1 MHVDLSTT
9 IQNIRASLRLGP
21 NARERIARD
30 VVHLAGLV
38 WASEMAELGRLVA
51 DTGEV
56 RPAELVFAQSKLHRW
71 RTDGGGGT
79 GTLSQITD
87 YFATLT
93 RGRLALL
100 GSAGAGKTVLAI
112 KLVADLAEQLRG
124 DDVASRISADPLRRQ
139 VQVPVRFSAPAFDFG
154 RADRLTSMPAREVAQ
169 RLDTW
174 LADQIVTAYGVP
186 VKRAEALVGGGWILP
201 VLDGVDE
208 MDPPDQPPIRAG
220 ALLAALNQPWSSG
233 LRRVVVTCRTDRYHQ
248 LVNIDGTGGT
258 DALQVLQD
266 STVVEVQPL
275 EAAAVQRYLTY
286 RFPDPRGS
294 GDGDPRWRGVLLRLQ
309 ADRTDDPLVWAMRSP
324 LRLFLAVVG
333 YRAIGS
339 DPNDLTMATSA
350 AELDRLLF
358 AQLVPAVTA
367 QHPTPQGDRYSA
379 VAVERWLRTLAE
391 QLRQQAAAGRSGTD
405 LLLSELWSVG
415 GNLPRWLSA
424 AVMTAAAGAL
434 QLVLGVNY
442 FLAVGWPQN
451 FAAVLGVVFGVA
463 LVLVVAV
470 NSSGRMVSVARS
482 DLRILSTR
490 RGKLLGVAVVL
501 SASVALA
508 SVSALL
514 FLLGGQLVEFWHYA
528 SAVLLSSLLTLAET
542 PPQSIDRP
550 RRLVTQGL
558 AHDALIVASVT
569 SLGGL
574 IGATSQ
580 LPGGFVSGI
589 CVGLAGCLGVLSSTP
604 WLRYAIAC
612 CQASVRGRL
621 PAAPARFL
629 DWAYDAGLVRLSG
642 VAVQFR
648 HREFQSWLT
657 DHP

>member
-1 MHVDLSTT
+1 
-9 IQNIRASLRLGP
+9 
-21 NARERIARD
+21 
-30 VVHLAGLV
+30 
-38 WASEMAELGRLVA
+38 MAELGRLVA

-56 RPAELVFAQSKLHRW
+56 RPAELVFAQSELHRW

-79 GTLSQITD
+79 GTLSQIMD
-87 YFATLT
+87 YHSTLT

-124 DDVASRISADPLRRQ
+124 DAVAARISADPQRRQ

-201 VLDGVDE
+201 VLDGIDE
-208 MDPPDQPPIRAG
+208 MDPPDQSPIRAG

-233 LRRVVVTCRTDRYHQ
+233 LRRVVVTCRTDRYRQ
-248 LVNIDGTGGT
+248 LVNADGTGGT

-309 ADRTDDPLVWAMRSP
+309 ADRTDDPLVCAMRSP

-339 DPNDLTMATSA
+339 DPNDLITATSA

-379 VAVERWLRTLAE
+379 VDVNRWLRTLAE
-391 QLRQQAAAGRSGTD
+391 QLRRQAATGRSGTD

-415 GNLPRWLSA
+415 GDLPRWLSA
-424 AVMTAAAGAL
+424 AVTTAAVAAL
-434 QLVLGVNY
+434 LLVPGVNY
-442 FLAVGWPQN
+442 LRAVGWPQT
-451 FAAVLGVVFGVA
+451 AAAA
-463 LVLVVAV
+463 LVVVACV
-470 NSSGRMVSVARS
+470 VLVPAVAVISSRPAVHLARS
-482 DLRILSTR
+482 DLRFLSTR
-490 RGKLLGVAVVL
+490 RGRRRGVAVVL
-501 SASVALA
+501 SATVIVGSTHALI
-508 SVSALL
+508 VY
-514 FLLGGQLVEFWHYA
+514 LGGRRLNFLIYA
-528 SAVLLSSLLTLAET
+528 SAVLVMSVLILVEAR
-542 PPQSIDRP
+542 PQSIDRP

-558 AHDALIVASVT
+558 VHDALIIGGFT
-569 SLGGL
+569 CMGGL
-574 IGATSQ
+574 AGATSK
-580 LPGGFVSGI
+580 LPGGFVSVI
-589 CVGLAGCLGVLSSTP
+589 CSVLAWSLLLLAGTP

-648 HREFQSWLT
+648 HREFQFWLT
-657 DHP
+657 DQL